1 MAEAEKTVKKAD
13 KKSVEKA
20 VGESVKKSV
29 KKVAKAPVGK
39 AAAPV
44 KQAAAAPDKKAT
56 QAPEK
61 KAART
66 SAKLISLTLIRSK
79 HGRLASHK
87 ACIAGLGLRKMHQS
101 VQVIDTPENRGMINK
116 VHYLLNVE
124 EL

>member
-1 MAEAEKTVKKAD
+1 MADAEKTVKKSATNAE
-13 KKSVEKA
+13 KKA
-20 VGESVKKSV
+20 VAESVKKSV
-29 KKVAKAPVGK
+29 KK
-39 AAAPV
+39 
-44 KQAAAAPDKKAT
+44 
-56 QAPEK
+56 
-61 KAART
+61 
-66 SAKLISLTLIRSK
+66 AKLISLTLIRSK